1 MMLGKE
7 CLVML
12 SVEALSEPAFIF
24 RGVSGGRVA
33 KQRNISVTRV
43 TLGHVDVRVL
53 RKFIAKSENCISSS
67 LSLPFS
73 PKLPFITKQS
83 NTLD

>member
-1 MMLGKE
+1 MMWGKE

-53 RKFIAKSENCISSS
+53 RKSENCISLS